1 MKVAPGESARL
12 GKVTAFG
19 PSPAVAHVVSLRSTP
34 CATAPLLSWNRVGK
48 VQREWLHLTPDEQ
61 KKVKGSNID
70 RFNSFPTE
78 VCEME

>member
-1 MKVAPGESARL
+1 MLLKIPLAQIHQGNGSRPSPPPSLANPFRL
-12 GKVTAFG
+12 GKRA
-19 PSPAVAHVVSLRSTP
+19 RM
-34 CATAPLLSWNRVGK
+34 AP
-48 VQREWLHLTPDEQ
+48 REWLHLTPDEQ

>member
-1 MKVAPGESARL
+1 MAP
-12 GKVTAFG
+12 
-19 PSPAVAHVVSLRSTP
+19 
-34 CATAPLLSWNRVGK
+34 
-48 VQREWLHLTPDEQ
+48 REWLHVTFDDQ